1 MGLQDSFS
9 GIQRKT
15 VFIIKPSKTEKC
27 ICFWTIHIIFFFSL
41 FSTLRYK
48 YCACSQIC
56 ICTKQTESILKPMKY
71 LLFLRHFNPI
81 NGKLYYLLWK
91 QTWKKYLKHA
101 VNYDTKWNIIFMLSL
116 CSWNNFS
123 FTNCE
128 SSTDW
133 SLETDDERAGWHIC
147 HRGFLLQIIN
157 TKKKKSRFYS
167 FTFPVLYFLN
177 KISSSCFFDIYL
189 CLEVICLRIIKDIK
203 VSDKAREWRFHWT
216 RTWTAVSYQGC
227 ISVGISEIFESQFL
241 NGPF

>member
-1 MGLQDSFS
+1 MHLLLDYTYYLLF
-9 GIQRKT
+9 
-15 VFIIKPSKTEKC
+15 FIIFYT
-27 ICFWTIHIIFFFSL
+27 
-41 FSTLRYK
+41 RYK

-56 ICTKQTESILKPMKY
+56 MFTKQTENILKPIKY

-123 FTNCE
+123 FTKCE

-133 SLETDDERAGWHIC
+133 SLEADDERVGWHIC

-157 TKKKKSRFYS
+157 TKKKSGFYS
-167 FTFPVLYFLN
+167 FIFPVVYFLN
-177 KISSSCFFDIYL
+177 NLLLLLLWHISLFRVYVLKNNKRHQSL
-189 CLEVICLRIIKDIK
+189 
-203 VSDKAREWRFHWT
+203 W
-216 RTWTAVSYQGC
+216 
-227 ISVGISEIFESQFL
+227 
-241 NGPF
+241 

>member
-1 MGLQDSFS
+1 M
-9 GIQRKT
+9 
-15 VFIIKPSKTEKC
+15 
-27 ICFWTIHIIFFFSL
+27 HIILFFSL

-56 ICTKQTESILKPMKY
+56 KCTKQTESILKPMKY

-133 SLETDDERAGWHIC
+133 SLETDDERVGWHIC
-147 HRGFLLQIIN
+147 HWGFLLQIIN
-157 TKKKKSRFYS
+157 LKKVLVLFFY
-167 FTFPVLYFLN
+167 
-177 KISSSCFFDIYL
+177 ISSCLFFKQNL
-189 CLEVICLRIIKDIK
+189 LPLLF
-203 VSDKAREWRFHWT
+203 WH
-216 RTWTAVSYQGC
+216 
-227 ISVGISEIFESQFL
+227 ISLFRGYVLKNNKRHQSL
-241 NGPF
+241 W